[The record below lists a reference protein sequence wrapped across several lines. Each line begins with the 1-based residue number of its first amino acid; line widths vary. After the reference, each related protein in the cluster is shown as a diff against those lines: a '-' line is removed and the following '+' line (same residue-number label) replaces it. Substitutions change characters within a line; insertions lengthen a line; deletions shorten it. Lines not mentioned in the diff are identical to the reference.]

1 MEFHTFG
8 NKENSAVIL
17 LHGMLTPW
25 QIWNKAAETFSEKYY
40 VVVPELDAHTEDVK
54 SSFISIED
62 EAQKICGY
70 IKREL
75 NGEVFLLAGLSM
87 GGRIAAVTAEKP
99 DIKISHLVLDGAPLL
114 KTNGILK
121 DIMKKNYRNIISRS
135 KEREVK
141 IQKAFERDFLPAEYW
156 DHFVRIADNME
167 KQSVDN
173 IINEVF
179 TDLDIKAYPD
189 DMKIMFMHGT
199 KGNESVSRKGAL
211 KMKEKNPGMEIRCY
225 DGLAHAELAC
235 FMPDQWIRE
244 VEDFIDQ

>member
-25 QIWNKAAETFSEKYY
+25 QIWNKAAEEFSKNYY
-40 VVVPELDAHTEDVK
+40 VVVPELDAHTENGK

-62 EAQKICGY
+62 EAQKICRY
-70 IKREL
+70 VKREL
-75 NGEVFLLAGLSM
+75 SGEVYLLAGLSM
-87 GGRIAAVTAEKP
+87 GGRIAAVTAGMP
-99 DIKISHLVLDGAPLL
+99 DIRISRLVLDGAPLL

-121 DIMKKNYRNIISRS
+121 DIMKKNYWNIISRS

-156 DHFVRIADNME
+156 DYFVRIADNME

-179 TDLDIKAYPD
+179 KDLDIKAYPD

-211 KMKEKNPGMEIRCY
+211 RMKERNPQTEIRCFE
-225 DGLAHAELAC
+225 GLAHAELAC
-235 FMPDQWIRE
+235 FRPEQWIRE
-244 VEDFIDQ
+244 VEDFIG

>member
-8 NKENSAVIL
+8 NKENRAVVLI
-17 LHGMLTPW
+17 HGMLTPW
-25 QIWNKAAETFSEKYY
+25 QIWKRAAETFAEKYY

-75 NGEVFLLAGLSM
+75 GGEVFLLAGLSM
-87 GGRIAAVTAEKP
+87 GGRIAAVTAGKP
-99 DIKISHLVLDGAPLL
+99 DIRISRLVLDGAPLL
-114 KTNGILK
+114 KTNGIIK
-121 DIMKKNYRNIISRS
+121 DIMKKNYWSIISRS
-135 KEREVK
+135 KARDIKV
-141 IQKAFERDFLPAEYW
+141 QKAFEKDFLPAEYW
-156 DHFVRIADNME
+156 DEFVKIADNME
-167 KQSVDN
+167 KQSVDT

-189 DMKIMFMHGT
+189 DMKILFMHGT
-199 KGNESVSRKGAL
+199 KGNESVSRKGAH

-235 FMPDQWIRE
+235 FRPDEWIRE
-244 VEDFIDQ
+244 VEDFTGQ